1 MRKNFSLISGRD
13 SKLRSLNLTH
23 VLVILSTPK
32 LKLHSNPIGPL
43 LDEGA
48 PYYGMGMHEFRLIQK
63 HVDPSWNDEL
73 DPLPDPIK
81 IGLSGSMDSLLIQ
94 VVVDR
99 YLDPSCLM

>member
-1 MRKNFSLISGRD
+1 
-13 SKLRSLNLTH
+13 
-23 VLVILSTPK
+23 
-32 LKLHSNPIGPL
+32 
-43 LDEGA
+43 
-48 PYYGMGMHEFRLIQK
+48 MHEFRLIQK